1 MNGPIKTFMLKS
13 ALPCLLVLIIWERKR
28 KCERERAEWIREM
41 YWMKRNEESQKDV
54 SKLWQKIGEGKEK
67 HTDVG
72 KKVKLF
78 TQTAILSP

>member
-1 MNGPIKTFMLKS
+1 
-13 ALPCLLVLIIWERKR
+13 
-28 KCERERAEWIREM
+28 
-41 YWMKRNEESQKDV
+41 MKRNEESQKDV